1 MPDFIINIKTKG
13 GPKAEISLKN
23 VIKKLGAFTAAYL
36 TAQKAVD
43 LFAKS
48 IDQSARMEGVKRGF
62 DNLTKSAGFSERA
75 FQNFAKATDGTID
88 SLTLMT
94 KANNAMLLGITDSED
109 QMAEMF
115 DIAQRLGQSLGIDTV
130 QSIDSLVTGLGRQS
144 KLMLDNLG
152 IMVDTNQAYTDY
164 AEQLGISVTELTDQQ
179 RKQAFVNASMDEA
192 KRLVGQLGE
201 EQLTTKDSIAQMNT
215 AFSDLSVV
223 IGDKMSDSIQTSTG
237 FMTKYVNKFAEF
249 LLLSGDLNKETLDS
263 ITNESTL
270 IKAREKLTNEVG
282 LLNEG
287 LKLANLQEFFGMDE
301 TENAKNARLEIER
314 LQLEIAGINQ
324 KLLEGNILYRES
336 TLIQSDQARG
346 ILNNMEIRRDA
357 TTDYLAG
364 LQKVEEKETKLSE
377 ITEEARKKQEQLDK
391 ERTQQTLEGLAKQ
404 GGGAVV
410 NMKRVVK
417 AESMKAVSS
426 LIAQMLAT
434 VPYPANLILAA
445 GAGGLVSNL
454 ISTGL
459 EKIPNFAT
467 GGDFVTSGPQ
477 LMMVGDNPGGQERVQ
492 ITPLSSPNMEG
503 PQGDGIVVNVSGN
516 VLTQDFVDNDLA
528 EAIKTS
534 IRRNGAE
541 QFGLN

>member
-201 EQLTTKDSIAQMNT
+201 E
-215 AFSDLSVV
+215 
-223 IGDKMSDSIQTSTG
+223 
-237 FMTKYVNKFAEF
+237 
-249 LLLSGDLNKETLDS
+249 
-263 ITNESTL
+263 
-270 IKAREKLTNEVG
+270 
-282 LLNEG
+282 
-287 LKLANLQEFFGMDE
+287 
-301 TENAKNARLEIER
+301 
-314 LQLEIAGINQ
+314 
-324 KLLEGNILYRES
+324 
-336 TLIQSDQARG
+336 
-346 ILNNMEIRRDA
+346 
-357 TTDYLAG
+357 
-364 LQKVEEKETKLSE
+364 
-377 ITEEARKKQEQLDK
+377 
-391 ERTQQTLEGLAKQ
+391 
-404 GGGAVV
+404 
-410 NMKRVVK
+410 
-417 AESMKAVSS
+417 
-426 LIAQMLAT
+426 
-434 VPYPANLILAA
+434 
-445 GAGGLVSNL
+445 
-454 ISTGL
+454 
-459 EKIPNFAT
+459 
-467 GGDFVTSGPQ
+467 
-477 LMMVGDNPGGQERVQ
+477 
-492 ITPLSSPNMEG
+492 
-503 PQGDGIVVNVSGN
+503 
-516 VLTQDFVDNDLA
+516 
-528 EAIKTS
+528 
-534 IRRNGAE
+534 
-541 QFGLN
+541 